1 MFQEHV
7 VHIYNGILL
16 SHKKDKT
23 MPFAATQ
30 MNPEIITLS
39 EINQRKINIIYHL
52 YVESKK
58 LYKLYKLIYKTEKNS
73 TELENKLMDT
83 KGKVWKKG

>member
-1 MFQEHV
+1 MFQDV

-30 MNPEIITLS
+30 MDPEIITLS
-39 EINQRKINIIYHL
+39 EINQTVKDKYDII
-52 YVESKK
+52 S
-58 LYKLYKLIYKTEKNS
+58 LIC
-73 TELENKLMDT
+73 
-83 KGKVWKKG
+83 GI

>member
-1 MFQEHV
+1 MFQEDV

-30 MNPEIITLS
+30 MDPEIITLS
-39 EINQRKINIIYHL
+39 EINQRKINII
-52 YVESKK
+52 
-58 LYKLYKLIYKTEKNS
+58 
-73 TELENKLMDT
+73 
-83 KGKVWKKG
+83 